1 MKHLINYSIAFSS
14 MIALLITFL
23 SLGVL
28 ILFLNLFQ
36 DKNIV
41 HSVPTEQCN
50 METCIQ
56 PTVNDQNL
64 KVELVTTDLNAP
76 TNMVFL
82 GNNDLLV
89 LERYTGKVKRIINDT
104 VQAEPLLDVN
114 VANGPERGLLGITV
128 SKQESK
134 GGKDTIFVFLYYT
147 ETKSKD
153 GEDLQGE
160 GLLGNRLY
168 RFELVDNKLINP
180 KLLIDLPVTP
190 GPNHNGGSV
199 AIGPDNNVYLS
210 IGDLDNV
217 TDRPRPN
224 TKTQNVKDGEE
235 PNGSGGILRI
245 TQNGE
250 VVDKGILG
258 NSYPL
263 NLYYGYGLRN
273 SFGITFDPITGKLW
287 DTENGPNYG
296 DEINLVEPGFN
307 GGWKK
312 VQGIW
317 QPLRENNGN
326 IGKELDDHPQDL
338 ENFNGKGKYSDPEFI
353 WKDRYGPTGLKFLD
367 SSKLGKK
374 YENDLFVGDVHKGN
388 VYHFELNKDRTGFS
402 LAGPLSDRIA
412 NNTEELKEIIFA
424 QGFGVI
430 TDIEIG
436 DDGYL
441 YILSYVD
448 RSIYRIVPNVP

>member
-1 MKHLINYSIAFSS
+1 MHR
-14 MIALLITFL
+14 LLIIL
-23 SLGVL
+23 SLVVSV
-28 ILFLNLFQ
+28 LFLYLFIEY
-36 DKNIV
+36 DII
-41 HSVPTEQCN
+41 HSLHAKECN
-50 METCIQ
+50 SETCIQ
-56 PTVNDQNL
+56 PTVRDQNL
-64 KVELVTTDLNAP
+64 TVELVNDDLNAP
-76 TNMVFL
+76 TNMAFL
-82 GNNDLLV
+82 DNNEIIV
-89 LERYTGKVKRIINDT
+89 LERYTGKIKRIINNT
-104 VQAEPLLDVN
+104 LEPEPLLDVN
-114 VANGPERGLLGITV
+114 VANGPERGLLGVAI
-128 SKQESK
+128 SKHESND
-134 GGKDTIFVFLYYT
+134 GKDTMYVFVYYT

-153 GEDLQGE
+153 GEDLQG
-160 GLLGNRLY
+160 GSILGNRLY
-168 RFELVDNKLINP
+168 RFELVNDKLINP
-180 KLLIDLPVTP
+180 KLLLDLPATP
-190 GPNHNGGSV
+190 GPNHNGGSI
-199 AIGPDNNVYLS
+199 ALGHDNNVYLS

-224 TKTQNVKDGEE
+224 TKSQNVKDGEE

-317 QPLRENNGN
+317 QPLRGG
-326 IGKELDDHPQDL
+326 IGKELGDHPEDL
-338 ENFNGKGKYSDPEFI
+338 ENFNGKGKYSQPEFI
-353 WKDRYGPTGLKFLD
+353 WKNRYGPTALKFLD
-367 SSKLGKK
+367 SSILGKK
-374 YENDLFVGDVHKGN
+374 YENDLFVGDVHQGN
-388 VYHFELNKDRTGFS
+388 IYHFELNKDRTGFS
-402 LAGPLSDRIA
+402 LSGPLSDRIA

-448 RSIYRIVPNVP
+448 RSVYRIVPKV

>member
-1 MKHLINYSIAFSS
+1 MYCISPVIG
-14 MIALLITFL
+14 LLIAFL

-28 ILFLNLFQ
+28 VLLLSLFPDN
-36 DKNIV
+36 NVV
-41 HSVPTEQCN
+41 HSVPAEQCD
-50 METCIQ
+50 MDVCIQ

-128 SKQESK
+128 SKQESR
-134 GGKDTIFVFLYYT
+134 GGKEIIYVFLYYT

-153 GEDLQGE
+153 GEDLQG
-160 GLLGNRLY
+160 GGVLGNRLY
-168 RFELVDNKLINP
+168 RFELADNKLINP
-180 KLLIDLPVTP
+180 KLLLDLPATP
-190 GPNHNGGSV
+190 GPNHNGGSI
-199 AIGPDNNVYLS
+199 AIGPDNNVYLT

-217 TDRPRPN
+217 TDSPRPN
-224 TKTQNVKDGEE
+224 TKTQNVKDGGE

-245 TQNGE
+245 TQDGK
-250 VVDKGILG
+250 VVEKGILG
-258 NSYPL
+258 NKYPL
-263 NLYYGYGLRN
+263 NLYFGYGLRN

-296 DEINLVEPGFN
+296 DEINLVEPGYN

-317 QPLRENNGN
+317 QPLRGGGN
-326 IGKELDDHPQDL
+326 IGKELDNLPEIL
-338 ENFNGKGKYSDPEFI
+338 VNFNGKGKYSDPEFI
-353 WKDRYGPTGLKFLD
+353 WKNRYGPTGLKFLD

-388 VYHFELNKDRTGFS
+388 LYHFELNKNRTGFS
-402 LAGPLSDRIA
+402 LTGPLADKIA
-412 NNTEELKEIIFA
+412 NSTEELKEIIFA
-424 QGFGVI
+424 EGLGVI
-430 TDIEIG
+430 TDIEVG
-436 DDGYL
+436 NDGYL

-448 RSIYRIVPNVP
+448 RSIYRIVPKDS

>member
-1 MKHLINYSIAFSS
+1 MYCISPVIG
-14 MIALLITFL
+14 LLIAFL

-28 ILFLNLFQ
+28 VLLLSLFPDN
-36 DKNIV
+36 NVV
-41 HSVPTEQCN
+41 HSVPAEQCD
-50 METCIQ
+50 MDVCIQ

-128 SKQESK
+128 SKQESR
-134 GGKDTIFVFLYYT
+134 GGKEIIYVFLYYT

-153 GEDLQGE
+153 GEDLQG
-160 GLLGNRLY
+160 GGVLGNRLY
-168 RFELVDNKLINP
+168 RFELADNKLINP
-180 KLLIDLPVTP
+180 KLLLDLPATP
-190 GPNHNGGSV
+190 GPNHNGGSI
-199 AIGPDNNVYLS
+199 AIGPDNNVYLT

-217 TDRPRPN
+217 TDSPRPN
-224 TKTQNVKDGEE
+224 TKTQNVKDGGE

-245 TQNGE
+245 TQDGK
-250 VVDKGILG
+250 VVEKGILG
-258 NSYPL
+258 NKYPL
-263 NLYYGYGLRN
+263 NLYFGYGLRN

-296 DEINLVEPGFN
+296 EEINLVEPGYN

-317 QPLRENNGN
+317 QPLRGGGN
-326 IGKELDDHPQDL
+326 IGKELDNLPEIL
-338 ENFNGKGKYSDPEFI
+338 VNFNGKGKYSDPEFI
-353 WKDRYGPTGLKFLD
+353 WKNRYGPTGLKFLD
-367 SSKLGKK
+367 SSKLG
-374 YENDLFVGDVHKGN
+374 
-388 VYHFELNKDRTGFS
+388 
-402 LAGPLSDRIA
+402 
-412 NNTEELKEIIFA
+412 
-424 QGFGVI
+424 
-430 TDIEIG
+430 
-436 DDGYL
+436 
-441 YILSYVD
+441 
-448 RSIYRIVPNVP
+448 